1 LTIEI
6 ISSTFTQMKKPSKK
20 QLAQQPMTRQVVPYD
35 TGKVQIGLRYI
46 PPPPKMDDFDEQIQ
60 EGLLGVRSWKH
71 TFLRGVL
78 LYCGMVIAITGFLLL
93 WTVARG
99 AMNHA

>member
-6 ISSTFTQMKKPSKK
+6 ISSTFTQMKKLTKK

-46 PPPPKMDDFDEQIQ
+46 PPPPKMDNFDEQIQ
-60 EGLLGVRSWKH
+60 EGLLGIRSWKH
-71 TFLRGVL
+71 TFLRDAL
-78 LYCGMVIAITGFLLL
+78 LYCLTILGITGFLLL
-93 WTVARG
+93 WTIARG